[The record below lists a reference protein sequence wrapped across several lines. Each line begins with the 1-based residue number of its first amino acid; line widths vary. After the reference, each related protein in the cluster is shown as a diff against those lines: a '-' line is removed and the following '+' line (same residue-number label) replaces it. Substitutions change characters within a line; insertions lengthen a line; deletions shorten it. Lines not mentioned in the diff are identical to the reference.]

1 MSPPRVVRVM
11 TARTTKVLLVD
22 DEPSVLR
29 STALLLE
36 ELGYSTVTTTD
47 PERVVE
53 TLRRER
59 PDVWLQDVRM
69 PGLDLA
75 DLVHKARADR
85 DVGQIPVVLFSASMD
100 LPEVSS
106 RVDANGFLEK
116 PFRPDDVVKAIDAV
130 MKGRAHRSKPGAGYA

>member
-1 MSPPRVVRVM
+1 M
-11 TARTTKVLLVD
+11 TQRTTKVLLVD

-36 ELGYSTVTTTD
+36 ELGYTTVTTNEPD
-47 PERVVE
+47 GVVDM
-53 TLRRER
+53 LRSER

-69 PGLDLA
+69 PGLDLS

-85 DVGQIPVVLFSASMD
+85 EVAQIPVVLFSASMD
-100 LPEVSS
+100 LPEVSQ
-106 RVDANGFLEK
+106 RVEANGYLEK

-130 MKGRAHRSKPGAGYA
+130 TKGRSFRSKPGAGFA

>member
-1 MSPPRVVRVM
+1 M
-11 TARTTKVLLVD
+11 TQRSTKVLLVD

-36 ELGYSTVTTTD
+36 ELGYTTVTTNEPD
-47 PERVVE
+47 RVVE

-85 DVGQIPVVLFSASMD
+85 DVAEIPVVLFSASMD

-106 RVDANGFLEK
+106 RVEANGFIEK

-130 MKGRAHRSKPGAGYA
+130 TKGRTIKPKPGAGLA